1 MILVAFWHGLRAS
14 ELIAIVGDD
23 VQDGQLTV
31 KRLKGSK
38 RTVHPLVSDENPLLN
53 EAAGLF
59 DYMRGVKGNQRL
71 FAVTRMTFYRAMRTH
86 GKTAGLPIRKCH
98 PHILKHS
105 IAMQTIQSAG
115 IENVRQYLGHKSI
128 SSTGA
133 YLKVSDSDASSAIS
147 RAARGR

>member
-1 MILVAFWHGLRAS
+1 MV
-14 ELIAIVGDD
+14 DM
-23 VQDGQLTV
+23 
-31 KRLKGSK
+31 KRLKGSN
-38 RTVHPLVSDENPLLN
+38 RTIQPLVADENPLLN
-53 EAAGLF
+53 ERQGLF
-59 DYMRGVKGNQRL
+59 DFIRRMHSNQRI
-71 FAVTRMTFYRAMRTH
+71 FPISRVQFYRIMRKH
-86 GKTAGLPIRKCH
+86 GATAGLPIRKCH

-133 YLKVSDSDASSAIS
+133 YLKVSDADASSAIS